1 MRGNEPVDGICTL
14 GNDVVF
20 DQIVALLN
28 SIEVNQGKD
37 TPVCIYPY
45 DDRLE
50 RLSKEVAK
58 RPNVTIYD
66 DQASIDR
73 WDNFVKAAWDTC
85 TSAKKLWPNSYHR
98 FGTHRRYGAFDG
110 PFDRFVYMDADTLLL
125 KPLDRVFQQLESD
138 DFVVF
143 DFQHKDLSHVYI
155 TDQAVVQ
162 RVFPGDR
169 VNREIFCSGFYGAK
183 QNLFTLEEQ
192 QRVID
197 LLKSGEEAVL
207 YPFAPDQTL
216 LNYMVMRLE
225 KPSSNLVFEL
235 PKEQVTGCCVTSPN
249 FHESEGQVT
258 DKGVPLI
265 YLHYIG
271 ISASVMAR
279 LCQGEN
285 LDVPY
290 RDVFL
295 YYRFLHEPE
304 LRPTFSGKPQP
315 YNPSPTLWQRAKR
328 KLKRIMNK

>member
-28 SIEVNQGKD
+28 SIEMHHGSSM
-37 TPVCIYPY
+37 PVCIYPY
-45 DDRLE
+45 DNNIEQLRA
-50 RLSKEVAK
+50 EVAR
-58 RPNVTIYD
+58 RPNVTLYD
-66 DQASIDR
+66 DQASIER
-73 WDNFVKAAWDTC
+73 WDNFVKSAWNTCKAAQ
-85 TSAKKLWPNSYHR
+85 KLWPNDYHR

-110 PFDRFVYMDADTLLL
+110 PFKRFVYMDADTLLL

-143 DFQHKDLSHVYI
+143 DFQHKDISHVYT
-155 TDQAVVQ
+155 TDREILE
-162 RVFPGDR
+162 RVFPDDR
-169 VNREIFCSGFYGAK
+169 VDDKIFCSGFYGAK
-183 QNLFTLEEQ
+183 QNLFSPEERQ
-192 QRVID
+192 QVID
-197 LLKSGEEAVL
+197 LLKNGEEEVL

-216 LNYMVMRLE
+216 LNYMVLRLN
-225 KPSSNLVFEL
+225 KPSSNLAFAL

-249 FHESEGQVT
+249 FQEMGDQVT
-258 DKGVPLI
+258 DKGVALT

-295 YYRFLHEPE
+295 HYRFLRDPD
-304 LRPTFSGKPQP
+304 LRPTFSGKPKP
-315 YNPSPTLWQRAKR
+315 YNPAPTLLQRAKR
-328 KLKRIMNK
+328 KLKRMMHQ

>member
-1 MRGNEPVDGICTL
+1 
-14 GNDVVF
+14 
-20 DQIVALLN
+20 
-28 SIEVNQGKD
+28 
-37 TPVCIYPY
+37 
-45 DDRLE
+45 
-50 RLSKEVAK
+50 
-58 RPNVTIYD
+58 
-66 DQASIDR
+66 
-73 WDNFVKAAWDTC
+73 
-85 TSAKKLWPNSYHR
+85 
-98 FGTHRRYGAFDG
+98 
-110 PFDRFVYMDADTLLL
+110 
-125 KPLDRVFQQLESD
+125 
-138 DFVVF
+138 
-143 DFQHKDLSHVYI
+143 
-155 TDQAVVQ
+155 
-162 RVFPGDR
+162 
-169 VNREIFCSGFYGAK
+169 
-183 QNLFTLEEQ
+183 
-192 QRVID
+192 
-197 LLKSGEEAVL
+197 
-207 YPFAPDQTL
+207 
-216 LNYMVMRLE
+216 MVMRLE

>member
-1 MRGNEPVDGICTL
+1 MDGICTL

-45 DDRLE
+45 DDRTE
-50 RLSKEVAK
+50 RLAEEISR
-58 RPNVTIYD
+58 RPSVTLYD
-66 DQASIDR
+66 DQASIER
-73 WDNFVKAAWDTC
+73 WDNFVKSAWKTC
-85 TSAKKLWPNSYHR
+85 TAAQKLWPNSYHR

-143 DFQHKDLSHVYI
+143 DFQHKDISHVYT
-155 TDQAVVQ
+155 TDREILQ

-169 VNREIFCSGFYGAK
+169 VDREIFCSGFYGAK
-183 QNLFTLEEQ
+183 RDLFSPEEQ
-192 QRVID
+192 QQAIE
-197 LLKSGEEAVL
+197 LLKSGEEDVL

-216 LNYMVMRLE
+216 LNYLVMRLE
-225 KPSSNLVFEL
+225 KPSSNLAFEL
-235 PKEQVTGCCVTSPN
+235 PKEQVTGNCVTSPN
-249 FHESEGQVT
+249 FQENGHQVT
-258 DKGVPLI
+258 DKGVSLT

-271 ISASVMAR
+271 IPSSVMAR

-295 YYRFLHEPE
+295 HYRFLHDPE
-304 LRPTFSGKPQP
+304 LRPTFAGTPKP
-315 YNPSPTLWQRAKR
+315 YNPAPTLLQRAKR
-328 KLKRIMNK
+328 KLKRIMNR

>member
-1 MRGNEPVDGICTL
+1 MRGNKPVDGICTL

-45 DDRLE
+45 DNRLE
-50 RLSKEVAK
+50 RLSSEVAK

-73 WDNFVKAAWDTC
+73 WDSFVKAAWDTC
-85 TSAKKLWPNSYHR
+85 TLAKKLWPNSYHR

-125 KPLDRVFQQLESD
+125 KPLDRIFQQLESD

-143 DFQHKDLSHVYI
+143 DFQHTDISHVYTTNQEI
-155 TDQAVVQ
+155 LN
-162 RVFPGDR
+162 RVFLDDHI
-169 VNREIFCSGFYGAK
+169 NRKIFCSGFYGTK
-183 QNLFTLEEQ
+183 QNLFTPEEQ
-192 QRVID
+192 QQVIN
-197 LLKSGEEAVL
+197 LLKSGEEEVL

-216 LNYMVMRLE
+216 LNYLVMRLK
-225 KPSSNLVFEL
+225 KPASNLVFEL
-235 PKEQVTGCCVTSPN
+235 PQEQVTGCCVTSPH
-249 FHESEGQVT
+249 FHEHEHQVT
-258 DKGVPLI
+258 DKGVPLT

-271 ISASVMAR
+271 IPASVMTR

-295 YYRFLHEPE
+295 YYRFLHEQE
-304 LRPTFSGKPQP
+304 LHPTFSGKPKP
-315 YNPSPTLWQRAKR
+315 YNPEPTLLQRAKR
-328 KLKRIMNK
+328 KLKRMMHL